1 MDGRRL
7 DLGVRLLEIDREDAG
22 PAPALADYRPG
33 PTAHAPF
40 VRHVADWVG
49 DLVGERLRE
58 VDRPAMSL
66 DGRLVDDI
74 YFTVDLDG
82 LARALPAEEARRTAA
97 EAAEAARRE
106 GDAGVLDDRHDLL
119 AASLEEASRANH
131 GDTFHGRFIAPM
143 CAKIHPGGAAAVPA
157 ALRRKVWMPLFYP
170 RTLERAAA
178 GAPTGFHPR
187 RPFHTVE
194 PGGMGEVV
202 EALLARIRSA
212 AGARVMTVGRLV
224 RAARAGGGTTALAF
238 DSGVVRSVR
247 RPVIG
252 VGAEEAF
259 AAVGARYAPERVPMV
274 IAWAEVDE
282 DDLLG
287 PAEPHPHPRPRGP
300 GLPRQPRRRGR
311 PGDAGAG
318 AGAAPRHPRRRRRGR
333 RDRHPARHRP
343 RAPRRAGAGGAPPH
357 RPRADRPLARE
368 RRRVRARPRRVRRG
382 RARRRDRGRRDRL
395 RGRLVQRTGDPGP
408 AGRGDDGMTLTPAAL
423 DDYARTYYLSD
434 EIADIDIEERAQRL
448 SAPRVAAAV
457 GDARRVLDM
466 GYGTG
471 EMAAELLGRGLAAE
485 VVEGSPLLADRAR
498 AEHPGL
504 VVHQAMFEDFDPGP
518 VYDAVL
524 ALHVMEHVD
533 APRDLMARVRGWL
546 APGGAL
552 VVVVPNRHS
561 LHRRLAVL
569 MGIQGELD
577 DLSPRDHLVGHRRV
591 YGLDTLGED
600 LRAAGFAVQ
609 EEFGFTLKTVP
620 NAMMLDW
627 PPDLMDAL
635 TAISPDLP
643 AGLLANIGVR
653 AVAVA

>member
-1 MDGRRL
+1 
-7 DLGVRLLEIDREDAG
+7 
-22 PAPALADYRPG
+22 
-33 PTAHAPF
+33 
-40 VRHVADWVG
+40 
-49 DLVGERLRE
+49 
-58 VDRPAMSL
+58 
-66 DGRLVDDI
+66 
-74 YFTVDLDG
+74 
-82 LARALPAEEARRTAA
+82 
-97 EAAEAARRE
+97 
-106 GDAGVLDDRHDLL
+106 
-119 AASLEEASRANH
+119 
-131 GDTFHGRFIAPM
+131 
-143 CAKIHPGGAAAVPA
+143 
-157 ALRRKVWMPLFYP
+157 
-170 RTLERAAA
+170 
-178 GAPTGFHPR
+178 
-187 RPFHTVE
+187 
-194 PGGMGEVV
+194 
-202 EALLARIRSA
+202 
-212 AGARVMTVGRLV
+212 
-224 RAARAGGGTTALAF
+224 
-238 DSGVVRSVR
+238 
-247 RPVIG
+247 
-252 VGAEEAF
+252 
-259 AAVGARYAPERVPMV
+259 
-274 IAWAEVDE
+274 
-282 DDLLG
+282 
-287 PAEPHPHPRPRGP
+287 
-300 GLPRQPRRRGR
+300 
-311 PGDAGAG
+311 
-318 AGAAPRHPRRRRRGR
+318 
-333 RDRHPARHRP
+333 
-343 RAPRRAGAGGAPPH
+343 
-357 RPRADRPLARE
+357 
-368 RRRVRARPRRVRRG
+368 
-382 RARRRDRGRRDRL
+382 
-395 RGRLVQRTGDPGP
+395 
-408 AGRGDDGMTLTPAAL
+408 MTLTPAAL

-504 VVHQAMFEDFDPGP
+504 VVHRAMFEDFDPGP

-600 LRAAGFAVQ
+600 LRAAGFVVE

-635 TAISPDLP
+635 TTISPDLP